1 MRGHVAE
8 APYSL
13 TGHFS
18 RPRESDEELVNSSG
32 PHGGR
37 FSNRRCLLAAV
48 DGELARLASAM
59 IWVFNADRRY
69 LLARNIS
76 NRVSTFRTA
85 CVCLQRSDTRPF
97 DGPSAL
103 HSTTRQRND
112 RKADFRCGANP
123 QRGVSFCVCPPMIFN
138 HWRVF

>member
-18 RPRESDEELVNSSG
+18 RPRESD
-32 PHGGR
+32 
-37 FSNRRCLLAAV
+37 
-48 DGELARLASAM
+48 GELARLASAV

-76 NRVSTFRTA
+76 KSCFHFSNRVRMFTEERHAPVRWPVCAPLNYSTA
-85 CVCLQRSDTRPF
+85 ERP
-97 DGPSAL
+97 
-103 HSTTRQRND
+103 
-112 RKADFRCGANP
+112 
-123 QRGVSFCVCPPMIFN
+123 
-138 HWRVF
+138 

>member
-48 DGELARLASAM
+48 DGELARLASAV

-76 NRVSTFRTA
+76 KSCFHFSNRVRMFTEERHAPVRWPVCAPLNYSTA
-85 CVCLQRSDTRPF
+85 ERP
-97 DGPSAL
+97 
-103 HSTTRQRND
+103 
-112 RKADFRCGANP
+112 
-123 QRGVSFCVCPPMIFN
+123 
-138 HWRVF
+138 